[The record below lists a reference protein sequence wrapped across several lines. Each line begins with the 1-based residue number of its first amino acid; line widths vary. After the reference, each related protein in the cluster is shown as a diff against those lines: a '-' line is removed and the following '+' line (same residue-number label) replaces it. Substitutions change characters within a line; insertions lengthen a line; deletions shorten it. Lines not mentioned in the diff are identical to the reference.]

1 MKRLLVLFGAFLLFA
16 SPLFGRYEN
25 NTKAADLFEPD
36 QSEKLSTLTCPPS
49 SPVVLPTSVQYLAE
63 QSPSDQFKKTKA
75 FLGASFSFFYP
86 KSFYPTVLNQ
96 WVNLPTLSN
105 PLFILFRNLRL

>member
-16 SPLFGRYEN
+16 SPFFGRHEIE
-25 NTKAADLFEPD
+25 TTAAVLFESD
-36 QSEKLSTLTCPPS
+36 QSEKLSTLAHPPA
-49 SPVVLPTSVQYLAE
+49 SPVVLPSGIQYLAE
-63 QSPSDQFKKTKA
+63 QSHSDQSNKTKA
-75 FLGASFSFFYP
+75 FLGASFCFSCP
-86 KSFYPTVLNQ
+86 KSFYPILLNQ